1 LNKKDGYE
9 SDSVLTLEPTSPFR
23 SPELIECC
31 IALFKDPGVDSA
43 IGVTETRSNYGKIVN
58 GKFEYLFPGQPR
70 RRSGPSASLYG
81 KQHHLRHAHRCFAE
95 EEIGVGRQTGGVDH
109 AENEAVDIN
118 TPFDFELAERLMAS
132 SRQKEGVKI

>member
-23 SPELIECC
+23 SPELIERC

-70 RRSGPSASLYG
+70 RRQDRQPLYMESSTIYATRTDV
-81 KQHHLRHAHRCFAE
+81 LRKKKSVL
-95 EEIGVGRQTGGVDH
+95 GDK
-109 AENEAVDIN
+109 
-118 TPFDFELAERLMAS
+118 LAR
-132 SRQKEGVKI
+132 

>member
-23 SPELIECC
+23 SPELIERC

-70 RRSGPSASLYG
+70 RRQDRQPLYG

-95 EEIGVGRQTGGVDH
+95 EEIGVGRQTGALIMWRMKRSTSTHHLILNWRKD
-109 AENEAVDIN
+109 
-118 TPFDFELAERLMAS
+118 S
-132 SRQKEGVKI
+132 